1 MIGDGVGDGS
11 GEGSGDVVV
20 LGDSGV
26 PGVLD
31 AKHII
36 MERSYSRS
44 LDVIG
49 AHAWSAIQQ
58 FQCLLRLLL
67 PLLALKNGQ
76 ARAHCLQLFPK
87 LSCFFGVYR
96 ARTLLRAQLDE
107 KLDVLA

>member
-36 MERSYSRS
+36 MERSYS
-44 LDVIG
+44 
-49 AHAWSAIQQ
+49 
-58 FQCLLRLLL
+58 
-67 PLLALKNGQ
+67 
-76 ARAHCLQLFPK
+76 
-87 LSCFFGVYR
+87 
-96 ARTLLRAQLDE
+96 
-107 KLDVLA
+107 